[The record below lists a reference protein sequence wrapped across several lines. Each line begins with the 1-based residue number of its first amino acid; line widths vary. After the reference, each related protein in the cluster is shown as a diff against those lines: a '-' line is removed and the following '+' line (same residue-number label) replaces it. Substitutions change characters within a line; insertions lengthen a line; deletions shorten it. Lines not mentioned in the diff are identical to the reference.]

1 MARKKDRRRR
11 RTAMRKCS
19 RAGQTS
25 STRGSRTMIH
35 DLPHDLLELV
45 LRRIR
50 SHVCL
55 VRAAAV
61 CKLWRRVLAGALAD
75 NDFLRRLDRP
85 PRVLGHYYE
94 GSSNSSRRMPA
105 GIRLNSLDG
114 HRRPLFRHFLAGH
127 YSGTMALSDG
137 HRRLLAFVRS
147 KNSSFS
153 IVVCNPLTREHRQLI
168 CPRRHGY
175 RCRCTIGAFLLDGS
189 FNMSYFR
196 VLCVWLDRD
205 YDSGTNTAHAAV
217 FSTRIGRWVLKGSA
231 DVSNI
236 MPTMPCWFDAHKF
249 LGRAGGSLCWSG
261 EVGDAVLHLSE
272 TSGVFSTIGLPGGAI
287 IGSSR
292 RPMPYHRGNLRSS
305 KAPAAPCA
313 LPASSATMSRFS
325 GGRAISIV
333 CRSWLRGKCAC
344 HGWLDCWN

>member
-25 STRGSRTMIH
+25 STRGSRTKIH

-75 NDFLRRLDRP
+75 NDFLRRLDPP

-105 GIRLNSLDG
+105 VFAPASTATPDEAPVNNAVSI
-114 HRRPLFRHFLAGH
+114 HFLAGH

-217 FSTRIGRWVLKGSA
+217 FSTRVGRWVLKGSA

-249 LGRAGGSLCWSG
+249 LGRAGCR
-261 EVGDAVLHLSE
+261 
-272 TSGVFSTIGLPGGAI
+272 GLPVLV
-287 IGSSR
+287 R
-292 RPMPYHRGNLRSS
+292 RGRRCS
-305 KAPAAPCA
+305 APP
-313 LPASSATMSRFS
+313 
-325 GGRAISIV
+325 
-333 CRSWLRGKCAC
+333 
-344 HGWLDCWN
+344 